1 MKIFHFTTF
10 LAVLLILASCSKRGS
25 DDKGAIPENF
35 DAIGDTARVA
45 FMIQNVEPD
54 SVARFICYGALGR
67 SAQGRIDSLGIATSY
82 AYEKYTG
89 QELVTFADE
98 YENFVA
104 SLQLPEKMKMYAMA
118 GVEDPQKLGLQLGLE
133 YMQQIRDKNLSVEQV
148 EKELRAFKKA
158 CGDDEQ
164 TYKRFIIGFHTVLE
178 ADNGHDMPRAI
189 YEKFINYE

>member
-1 MKIFHFTTF
+1 MKIFHFTGI
-10 LAVLLILASCSKRGS
+10 AVLLLLLAACSK
-25 DDKGAIPENF
+25 KGNGDAIEIPANF
-35 DAIGDTARVA
+35 NAIGDTARVA
-45 FMIQNVEPD
+45 FMIRNVEPD

-67 SAQGRIDSLGIATSY
+67 SEQGRIDSLGIATSY

-89 QELVTFADE
+89 QDLVLFADQ

-104 SLQLPEKMKMYAMA
+104 SLQLPDKMKMYAMA

-133 YMQQIRDKNLSVEQV
+133 YMQQIRDKNLSVEDV
-148 EKELRAFKKA
+148 EKELAAFKKA
-158 CGDDEQ
+158 CGDDEE
-164 TYKRFIIGFHTVLE
+164 TYRRFIVGFHTVLK